1 MIQPILDYYIYIGK
15 ITYYY
20 TIKWLLVKIILENNL
35 KKKKINFRK
44 L

>member
-20 TIKWLLVKIILENNL
+20 TIKWLVKIILEKNL

>member
-20 TIKWLLVKIILENNL
+20 TIKWLVKIILEKNL
-35 KKKKINFRK
+35 KKKENKF
-44 L
+44 